1 MPSPPAGGRRNRR
14 RVYAAHYPATI
25 FSSWMLAEPFLGLFE
40 DGRLLACGG
49 VTVSNRAMG
58 AANLGNVLTHSGHRG
73 RGLARTVVC
82 SLVDR
87 LERDGFR
94 IFLLGAPTDDPADC
108 RACGA
113 VGFRPA
119 GEQPQ
124 VDRKSTRLNSSH

>member
-1 MPSPPAGGRRNRR
+1 MPDPQAGGGRNRR

-58 AANLGNVLTHSGHRG
+58 AANLGNVLTHSDPRR

-82 SLVDR
+82 PLLPR
-87 LERDGFR
+87 LGRAGFPL
-94 IFLLGAPTDDPADC
+94 FFLGAPTAGPAAR
-108 RACGA
+108 RARGTA
-113 VGFRPA
+113 
-119 GEQPQ
+119 
-124 VDRKSTRLNSSH
+124 T

>member
-82 SLVDR
+82 SLVGIGR
-87 LERDGFR
+87 ASCWERVCQYVW
-94 IFLLGAPTDDPADC
+94 ISVGAY
-108 RACGA
+108 
-113 VGFRPA
+113 
-119 GEQPQ
+119 
-124 VDRKSTRLNSSH
+124 